1 MTIHKKLSLPLKI
14 SLVNDKNPQET
25 ADLVT
30 FIEEILNGKL
40 RFFWCSMIRW
50 TLQLKILHY
59 CTKFL
64 KAKEVLSFL
73 LFHSVLM
80 SLAFPLIIT
89 GASKLT

>member
-1 MTIHKKLSLPLKI
+1 MTLHKKLSLPLKI

-30 FIEEILNGKL
+30 FIEEILNEKL
-40 RFFWCSMIRW
+40 RFFWCIMIRW

-59 CTKFL
+59 FTKFL